1 MEHITKN
8 ITLKHLMINGDKMIG
23 LQFYPD
29 KVIQGLVKQLPDPK
43 WSNSYKMAYISNN
56 KYNLDKIYELFRGV
70 AWVNCNFF
78 FKNRPNISNSEH
90 LDIQYYRDRKI
101 APGYRMCPEMYFQKL
116 EIKKY
121 ALNTARTYITLF
133 EQFIN
138 YYKNLEIDKIN
149 DQDIR
154 LYLSEL
160 VKTERSNS
168 YINQSINAIKFYY
181 EVVLEMPNRFYDIER
196 PRKVEKL
203 PTVLSKK
210 EVLGMLNR
218 TSNVKHRCIIGLM
231 YSAGLRISEL
241 RNLKIENVDSERMLI
256 HVKGAKGNKDRYT
269 LLGGSFLIEL
279 RNYYKVYKPKVYLFE
294 GPNGDKYG
302 ETSIQKIVKR
312 AANWARIRK
321 KVTPHTLRHS
331 FATHLLENGTDLRY
345 IQNLLGH
352 RSSKTTEIYT
362 HVAVNNIRAIKSP
375 IDFIHL
381 EK

>member
-1 MEHITKN
+1 MSKLSKS
-8 ITLKHLMINGDKMIG
+8 ITLKHLMINGHKMIG

-29 KVIQGLVKQLPDPK
+29 KVIQGLVKQLPNPK
-43 WSNSYKMAYISNN
+43 WSNSYKMAYIINN
-56 KYNLDKIYELFRGV
+56 KVNLDRIYELFRGV
-70 AWVNCNFF
+70 AWVNCNYF
-78 FKNRPNISNSEH
+78 FKNRPNTSNLEA
-90 LDIQYYRDRKI
+90 LDINSYRERKI
-101 APGYRMCPEMYFQKL
+101 TPGYRTCPEEYFQKL

-138 YYKNLEIDKIN
+138 YYKDLEIDKIN

-154 LYLSEL
+154 SYLSEL
-160 VKTERSNS
+160 VKTERSTS

-181 EVVLEMPNRFYDIER
+181 EVVLEMPNRFYEIER
-196 PRKVEKL
+196 PRKQEKL
-203 PTVLSKK
+203 PTVLSKE
-210 EVLGMLNR
+210 EVFEMLNK
-218 TSNVKHRCIIGLM
+218 TTNIKHRSIIGLL

-241 RNLKIENVDSERMLI
+241 RNLKIEDIDSSRMLI
-256 HVKGAKGNKDRYT
+256 HVKGSKGNKDRYT
-269 LLGGSFLIEL
+269 LLGNQFLTDL
-279 RNYYKVYKPKVYLFE
+279 RSYYKVYKPNVYLFE
-294 GPNGDKYG
+294 SPSGEKYSS
-302 ETSIQKIVKR
+302 TSIQKIVKR
-312 AANWARIRK
+312 SAGWARIRK

-352 RSSKTTEIYT
+352 GSSKTTEIYT

-375 IDFIHL
+375 IDFLHL